1 MIRVTDI
8 KLNAEQI
15 AGVNDGSAFA
25 VGIADGYE
33 YVDGKRT
40 ENQTHKKV
48 EAVMPNNKYEKILV
62 KVAGVKHPLT
72 AELIAQNG
80 GTVKVRFKNL
90 TGKFY
95 RTSSGEYALSCTADA
110 VEVVA

>member
-1 MIRVTDI
+1 MIRITDI
-8 KLNAEQI
+8 KLTAEQL
-15 AGVNDGSAFA
+15 AGVKEGSALA
-25 VGIADGYE
+25 VGITDGYE

-48 EAVMPNNKYEKILV
+48 EAVMLNNKYEKIIV

-72 AELIAQNG
+72 AELIAQSG
-80 GTVKVRFKNL
+80 GAVSVRFKNL

-95 RTSSGEYALSCTADA
+95 RTSSGEYALTCVADG

>member
-8 KLNAEQI
+8 KLTAEQI
-15 AGVNDGSAFA
+15 AGVNDGSALA
-25 VGIADGYE
+25 VGISDGYE
-33 YVDGKRT
+33 YADGKRT
-40 ENQTHKKV
+40 EKQTHKKV
-48 EAVMPNNKYEKILV
+48 EAVMPNNKYEKIMV
-62 KVAGVKHPLT
+62 KVAGEKHPLT

-80 GTVKVRFKNL
+80 GTVKVKFKNL

-95 RTSSGEYALSCTADA
+95 RSNGGDYMLSCTASA

>member
-1 MIRVTDI
+1 MIRVTDV
-8 KLNAEQI
+8 KLTAEQI